1 MILLLTYV
9 ALALGV
15 SFVCSVLE
23 AVLLSVTPSYVA
35 SESEKGHRGG
45 RLWGQFKTDIDRPL
59 AAILSLNTIAHTVGA
74 AGAGAQAAVVFGEA
88 YFALISAVLTLLIL
102 VVSEIVPKTLGA
114 LYWRQ
119 LAPLCAQ
126 VLLGVI
132 WVMYPLVV
140 FAQGLTKLLSRGAPQ
155 HSISREEFTA
165 LAELG
170 VREGVFSAEE
180 ASQVASLMRF
190 RALTAEDV
198 MTPRLVIFSLDDEL
212 SVAAALREHG
222 QFPFS
227 RIPLFSGSKDNIHGF
242 IRKDDLLMAAVT
254 QPDTPL
260 ADLRRNL
267 LAVPENQPLA
277 VLLRKMVDSRDQ
289 IALVVNEYGG
299 VLGLVTVEDLI
310 ETLLG
315 LEIVDETDK
324 TIDMQALAR
333 ELWVKRASRLG
344 LVPEEIIDRANQAVI
359 GSSGSSGSAPKAGA
373 GTQSAAA
380 PSDESGQ

>member
-1 MILLLTYV
+1 MILLFTYV

-15 SFVCSVLE
+15 SFLCSVLE
-23 AVLLSVTPSYVA
+23 AVLLSVSPSYVA
-35 SESEKGHRGG
+35 SESEKGHKGG
-45 RLWGQFKTDIDRPL
+45 RLWSHYKADIDRPL

-74 AGAGAQAAVVFGEA
+74 AGAGAQAAAVFGEA

-126 VLLGVI
+126 VLRGVI
-132 WVMYPLVV
+132 WTMYPLVV
-140 FAQGLTKLLSRGAPQ
+140 FAQGLTRLMSRGAPQ

-198 MTPRLVIFSLDDEL
+198 MTPRPVIFALDENKT
-212 SVAAALREHG
+212 VAAALREQG
-222 QFPFS
+222 QLPFS
-227 RIPLFSGSKDNIHGF
+227 RIPLYRGSHDNIHGF
-242 IRKDDLLMAAVT
+242 IRKDDLLMAAVS

-299 VLGLVTVEDLI
+299 VLGVVTMEDLI

-344 LVPEEIIDRANQAVI
+344 LIPE
-359 GSSGSSGSAPKAGA
+359 GSADLAEQA
-373 GTQSAAA
+373 LTEQMAAVDKPA
-380 PSDESGQ
+380 R